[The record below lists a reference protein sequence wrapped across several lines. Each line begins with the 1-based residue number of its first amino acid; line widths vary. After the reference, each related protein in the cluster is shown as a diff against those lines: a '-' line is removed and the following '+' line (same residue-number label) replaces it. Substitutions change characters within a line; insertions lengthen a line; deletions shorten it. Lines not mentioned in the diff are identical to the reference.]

1 MKIVCV
7 TWLDTNENSVG
18 GWITKGNTAAFEAIK
33 DDLEK
38 SKACSIDSLGWL
50 YKETDDLVVIL
61 ADKDTHNEDDLF
73 GRSQVI
79 PKGIIKDIKYLD

>member
-1 MKIVCV
+1 MKIVLV

-18 GWITKGNTAAFEAIK
+18 SWIEKE
-33 DDLEK
+33 DLDK

-50 YKETDDLVVIL
+50 YKETDELIVIL

-79 PKGIIKDIKYLD
+79 PRGVIKDIKYLS

>member
-1 MKIVCV
+1 MKIVKV

-18 GWITKGNTAAFEAIK
+18 SWIEKA
-33 DDLEK
+33 DLDN
-38 SKACSIDSLGWL
+38 SKCCSIDSLGWL

-61 ADKDTHNEDDLF
+61 ADKDTYDEDDLF

-79 PKGIIKDIKYLD
+79 PKGVIKKIDYLG

>member
-1 MKIVCV
+1 MKIVKV

-18 GWITKGNTAAFEAIK
+18 GWIEK
-33 DDLEK
+33 DDLDK
-38 SKACSIDSLGWL
+38 SKCCSIESLGWL

-61 ADKDTHNEDDLF
+61 ADKDTFNEDDLF

-79 PKGIIKDIKYLD
+79 PKGVIEKIDYIG

>member
-1 MKIVCV
+1 MKIVIV

-18 GWITKGNTAAFEAIK
+18 GWIEKT
-33 DDLEK
+33 DLDK

-50 YKETDDLVVIL
+50 YKETDELVVIL

-79 PKGIIKDIKYLD
+79 PRGVIKDIKYLS

>member
-18 GWITKGNTAAFEAIK
+18 GWITK

-50 YKETDDLVVIL
+50 YKETDDLVIIL